1 MKILTAKYVVPIAS
15 DPVINGAVAIDGH
28 EVAAVGTAYSLTEKY
43 PTAHIDD
50 FGEAAILPGFVNC
63 HSHLEVT
70 AMRGSLD
77 NVENDFYK
85 WLITLTKLRGEVL
98 SDDDINIAALAGA
111 VEGARA
117 GVTCFGDIG
126 RMGTAGFEALT
137 RVGLR
142 GVLFQETEFSADS
155 KTADVDFEKLR
166 EKFEALASRSTE
178 LVEVGISPHAPYTV
192 SRKLFEKI
200 AQFALD
206 RRIKVS
212 IHAAESQ
219 EEDDLLKTG
228 TGFFTSVYEQFGVTW
243 QSPLCSSIEFL
254 DQTGILETQPLL
266 AHCIR
271 VSDGDIDIL
280 NKRGV
285 SVAYCPKSNAKFG
298 HGYAPFEKLCDSGIN
313 VGLGTDSVASN
324 NMCDLLDEARHGAFA
339 ARNRSDKQRFISE
352 RDVLYAATLGGA
364 KALSLGDRI
373 GSLERGKQADLAVID
388 LKNIAQ
394 QPVSDIYAAL
404 VFSSNA
410 RDVSMTMVAGKEIY
424 RNDEVLT
431 ADEQMIHAR
440 LNEIGEKI
448 INSGL
453 T

>member
-1 MKILTAKYVVPIAS
+1 MKILTATYVVPISADPIAS
-15 DPVINGAVAIDGH
+15 GAVAIDRNLI
-28 EVAAVGTAYSLTEKY
+28 ADVGTAAALSAKY
-43 PTAHIDD
+43 PNADVDD
-50 FGEAAILPGFVNC
+50 LGEAAIIPGFVNC
-63 HSHLEVT
+63 HSHLEIT
-70 AMRGSLD
+70 AMRGALD
-77 NVENDFYK
+77 RVENDFYK

-98 SDDDINIAALAGA
+98 TDDDIKVAALAGA

-166 EKFEALASRSTE
+166 EKFEALSSRSTE

-192 SRKLFEKI
+192 SREIFEKI

-243 QSPLCSSIEFL
+243 QSPLCTSIEFL

-298 HGYAPFEKLCDSGIN
+298 HGYAPFESMVDSGIN

-324 NMCDLLDEARHGAFA
+324 NVCDLLDEARHAAFA
-339 ARNRSDKQRFISE
+339 ARNRSDKKRFISE

-364 KALSLGDRI
+364 KALGLADKI
-373 GSLERGKQADLAVID
+373 GSLEPGKQADIAVIN

-394 QPVSDIYAAL
+394 QPVSDVYAAL

-424 RNDEVLT
+424 CNNEVPT
-431 ADEQMIHAR
+431 ADEPMIHAR